1 MVGEASLADDLL
13 RADIGDDLLRADI
26 GDDGGVAE
34 SPCPNEG
41 DVGNPQADFRISL
54 ALNLGGMLRT
64 RRTGTLSGI
73 NSGFATT
80 PWLDS
85 IRAARL
91 G

>member
-1 MVGEASLADDLL
+1 MVGEASLA
-13 RADIGDDLLRADI
+13 DDLLRADI

-54 ALNLGGMLRT
+54 ALNLGMLRT

-80 PWLDS
+80 RWLDVV
-85 IRAARL
+85 IVPARL